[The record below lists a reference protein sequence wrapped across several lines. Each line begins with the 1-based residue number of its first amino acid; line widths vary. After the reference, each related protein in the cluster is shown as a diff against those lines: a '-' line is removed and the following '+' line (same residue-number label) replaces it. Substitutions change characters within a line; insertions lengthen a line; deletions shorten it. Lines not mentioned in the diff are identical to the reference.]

1 MSANGSAK
9 RKILVVDDEGDL
21 LGLMGSR
28 LEANGYNVLTLDSG
42 ERVVEFAKKEKP
54 DIILL
59 DMIMPV
65 KNGREVCKE
74 LKADKDTSGIP
85 VIIFTAQYPEEE
97 YVKVNSEEIGADDY
111 ILKPFEATALLAKI
125 RYLIK

>member
-85 VIIFTAQYPEEE
+85 VIIFTAQNPEEE